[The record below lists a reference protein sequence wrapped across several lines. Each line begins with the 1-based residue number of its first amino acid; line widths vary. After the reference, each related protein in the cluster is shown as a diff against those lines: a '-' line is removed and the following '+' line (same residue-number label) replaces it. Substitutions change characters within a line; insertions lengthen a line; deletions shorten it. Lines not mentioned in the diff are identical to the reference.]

1 MTKIYIYIKDERIV
15 SDAPVLISKEC
26 DRIVELDVDTSQPF
40 TYRMVDGEPQ
50 VFYEQSAELTE
61 P

>member
-1 MTKIYIYIKDERIV
+1 MYIKDGQIV

-40 TYRMVDGEPQ
+40 THRMVDGEPQ